1 MPDGRPRLHRH
12 APPRPIPGANSR
24 RGPKQALAIA
34 VAAMATAGAVA
45 LAGGG
50 EAFWLC
56 LPVALALSAYGN
68 TPRIGALG
76 AMTSVAAAFVPSL
89 ASGGRIAAPA
99 SIPVAILV
107 PAASVAVLI
116 VIRERLTGERD
127 ALRISALTDPL
138 TGVANR
144 RSLVSRTEYE
154 ISRHRRAR
162 RPFAL
167 LMLDL
172 DGFKLLN
179 DRFGHAAGDDL
190 LIEMAA
196 AVQSAVRDQDTVA
209 RIGGDEFCVLAPET
223 DAAGARKLAIRV
235 MTAVGQ
241 VTAGVDSLGASPGL
255 AVFPHDGAT
264 VEALLA
270 AADEQLLAV
279 KRRRHGR
286 ATRRAA

>member
-1 MPDGRPRLHRH
+1 MPHGRHRH
-12 APPRPIPGANSR
+12 DLGAASR
-24 RGPKQALAIA
+24 TRTQALIIA
-34 VAAMATAGAVA
+34 AAALATAGMVA

-56 LPVALALSAYGN
+56 LPVALALSAYAN
-68 TPRIGALG
+68 TRGASGLG
-76 AMTSVAAAFVPSL
+76 AAVAVAAGFAPAVIS
-89 ASGGRIAAPA
+89 SGRIAAPP
-99 SIPVAILV
+99 SIVVALIV
-107 PAASVAVLI
+107 PAVSVAVL
-116 VIRERLTGERD
+116 VAVRERLVGERD
-127 ALRISALTDPL
+127 ALRISASTDPL

-144 RSLVSRTEYE
+144 RSLISRTEYE
-154 ISRHRRAR
+154 ISRHRRSR
-162 RPFAL
+162 RSFAL

-190 LIEMAA
+190 LVEMAA

-235 MTAVGQ
+235 MRAVGR
-241 VTAGVDSLGASPGL
+241 VTAGVESLGASPGL
-255 AVFPHDGAT
+255 AVFPHDGGT
-264 VEALLA
+264 VQALLA

>member
-1 MPDGRPRLHRH
+1 MPNGRHRSAPAA
-12 APPRPIPGANSR
+12 APPRPRVQVIVTVSA
-24 RGPKQALAIA
+24 ALFT
-34 VAAMATAGAVA
+34 AAAVA

-56 LPVALALSAYGN
+56 LPVALALAASGSSA
-68 TPRIGALG
+68 RASAL
-76 AMTSVAAAFVPSL
+76 SAAAAVVAGF
-89 ASGGRIAAPA
+89 APA
-99 SIPVAILV
+99 ITSEGTPLPPSAALALMV

-116 VIRERLTGERD
+116 AIRERLVGQRE
-127 ALRISALTDPL
+127 ALRVSASTDPL

-144 RSLVSRTEYE
+144 RSLLGRIDYE
-154 ISRHRRAR
+154 IARHRRSR
-162 RPFAL
+162 RSFAV

-172 DGFKLLN
+172 DGFKQLN

-190 LIEMAA
+190 LIEMAS

-223 DAAGARKLAIRV
+223 DTIGARKLAARV
-235 MTAVGQ
+235 MTAVGR
-241 VTAGVDSLGASPGL
+241 VTAGVQALGASAGL
-255 AVFPHDGAT
+255 AVFPRDGAT
-264 VEALLA
+264 ADRLLQ

-286 ATRRAA
+286 AHRRAA